1 MGCHALLQ
9 GIFLT
14 QGCNPHLFC
23 LLHWQVGFL
32 PLAPA
37 GKPFPQHNTHL
48 SLHIFPQHPLYS
60 LYCYSFFCREYGE
73 AWSLNHF
80 PPHIIYPIFPF
91 HSKQLNTLRSFGES
105 DETGC
110 FQLGCPLLPHGLL
123 LRCLGLLS
131 LPFQSTEYLTRLI
144 KSLQL
149 WPHIEQI
156 TLPSHHHEAYFPI
169 FLFCMSFFLSLSRAF
184 KMSFK
189 GMSSKLSKSRS

>member
-14 QGCNPHLFC
+14 QGWNPHLFC

-80 PPHIIYPIFPF
+80 PPPYHLPHISFSFKTAEHFKKFWRKWWNWVFSTWLPIIATWPSPKVPRVAFSSISKHRVLNQTHQVPPALTSYWTDYLAFSSSWSLLSYFPF
-91 HSKQLNTLRSFGES
+91 LHV
-105 DETGC
+105 
-110 FQLGCPLLPHGLL
+110 
-123 LRCLGLLS
+123 LLS
-131 LPFQSTEYLTRLI
+131 VFKQGIQNEFQRNE
-144 KSLQL
+144 
-149 WPHIEQI
+149 
-156 TLPSHHHEAYFPI
+156 
-169 FLFCMSFFLSLSRAF
+169 
-184 KMSFK
+184 
-189 GMSSKLSKSRS
+189 